1 MNKNR
6 VIAGTMAVMMSAGS
20 IGITGVNAYAAD
32 QKNDTES
39 KKEEVIYIM
48 TDADGDVKNIN
59 AVNIFGKGKVTDYG
73 DYSSVKMLNTTDKI
87 KQNGDKV
94 TFSSDKEKVYYQ
106 GTMNDTE
113 IPWNIDITY
122 TLDGKKITPEKIAGK
137 SGALKMHITIDK
149 NEN

>member
-87 KQNGDKV
+87 KLNGDKV

-122 TLDGKKITPEKIAGK
+122 TLDGK
-137 SGALKMHITIDK
+137 
-149 NEN
+149 